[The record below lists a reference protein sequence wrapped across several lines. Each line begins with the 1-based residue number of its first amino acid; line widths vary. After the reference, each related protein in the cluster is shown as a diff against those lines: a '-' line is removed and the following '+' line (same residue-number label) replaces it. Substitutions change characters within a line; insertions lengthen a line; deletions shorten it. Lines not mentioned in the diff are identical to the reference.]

1 MPASVV
7 VIGLCCLRWPLIYS
21 SNRDL
26 FLTVTLVV
34 TRKCCTLHVH
44 ALTAVIMNVF
54 NKRRWQ
60 RKHTRSLSAHMQ
72 NRSDESSQ
80 PTLPLLVSLVP
91 PYFFLALSSQTLALS
106 FTRSGNERDLGS
118 FIAEVRKIP
127 LLIR

>member
-7 VIGLCCLRWPLIYS
+7 VIGLCCLRWSLIYS

-54 NKRRWQ
+54 NKRRWE

-72 NRSDESSQ
+72 NRSVQPSQ
-80 PTLPLLVSLVP
+80 PPPPFLVSLSP
-91 PYFFLALSSQTLALS
+91 PSFFSPSVLNLSLS
-106 FTRSGNERDLGS
+106 L
-118 FIAEVRKIP
+118 P
-127 LLIR
+127 P